1 MLGDQQYFCGGC
13 ASYADLALYVIMD
26 LVRMVKPGVVSKHT
40 NITAWMARVEQL
52 EGVKQYLDNR
62 PARIGIGVGPKA
74 VPRN

>member
-62 PARIGIGVGPKA
+62 PAGIGVG
-74 VPRN
+74 VST